1 LELSIVAKRPG
12 LETNGSALATTKGK
26 AAWSYT
32 SLLPYVFMA
41 WYLSTEEIILRSLY
55 FALKNVNSVA

>member
-1 LELSIVAKRPG
+1 VVKRPG
-12 LETNGSALATTKGK
+12 RETNGSPLATAEGK

-55 FALKNVNSVA
+55 FALKNLNSVA